1 VWRGVVWMKG
11 SWNVVWGL
19 SVWIGG
25 TIADRER
32 EGEKGSFITCGI
44 GISETNCDDRDSE
57 KGEIK

>member
-1 VWRGVVWMKG
+1 MKG

-32 EGEKGSFITCGI
+32 EGEKGEFHYL
-44 GISETNCDDRDSE
+44 RDWD
-57 KGEIK
+57 K